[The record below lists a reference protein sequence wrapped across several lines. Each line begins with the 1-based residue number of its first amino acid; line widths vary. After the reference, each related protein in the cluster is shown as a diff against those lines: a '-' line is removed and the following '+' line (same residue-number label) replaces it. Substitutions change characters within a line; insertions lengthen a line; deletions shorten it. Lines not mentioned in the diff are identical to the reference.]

1 MSLGLHTLLG
11 CHLGALDVERG
22 KEGCIEMACALLEGV
37 PCSGCTWA
45 RAEPFGPEIGL
56 YRYCAVGFLLT
67 KGMLLDLP
75 EPVQCCMV
83 ASRTC
88 L

>member
-22 KEGCIEMACALLEGV
+22 KEGCVEMACALFLEGV

-45 RAEPFGPEIGL
+45 RAEPFGPKRDCIGTVQWVSYL
-56 YRYCAVGFLLT
+56 QKECSWIFWSLCTAVW
-67 KGMLLDLP
+67 
-75 EPVQCCMV
+75 
-83 ASRTC
+83 
-88 L
+88 